1 MVQVQPDLQ
10 VLQDQLDQTVVT
22 EQKELQVQPVVQAQ
36 QDRRELQVLQDLQVV
51 MVLTGLK
58 VKKVR

>member
-1 MVQVQPDLQ
+1 MAQ
-10 VLQDQLDQTVVT
+10 VLLVLQAQLDQTEVT
-22 EQKELQVQPVVQAQ
+22 EQKGLQVQLVAQ
-36 QDRRELQVLQDLQVV
+36 DLQDRRELQVLQDLQVV